1 MNHNLKVI
9 YIINYKMEE
18 ENSPQ
23 PSTNELRLV
32 DIQVT
37 DENTALNLMVSFL
50 HMAQKRGAFTLDESA
65 KIWECIKQFQR

>member
-18 ENSPQ
+18 SLPQ